1 MFRSHESPVR
11 AGSSSGPSSSLFTTR
26 AAEAHGEASAQRPL
40 PPARAFLRSVV
51 WSGLEGTPASGLL
64 LTCSS
69 ASLLTGTHGNG
80 GQRGSVAA
88 RTSGQRCLTA
98 SPHGPASACSAA
110 TGGSGRRCDPVSQMK
125 KHQLCLPLASQVLPG
140 SDLNPDPGVSVA
152 RRPSGAER
160 GRRGRWP
167 RRGGGK
173 MAGST
178 GAGLGPAQPLWV
190 LRGLEEGAWL
200 VLPMVTGPAEAR
212 RQEGE
217 RGGLFGA
224 VTQPTAPRPG
234 RGLTGQRGYFTC
246 R

>member
-40 PPARAFLRSVV
+40 PPARALLGSVV

-69 ASLLTGTHGNG
+69 ASLLTET
-80 GQRGSVAA
+80 AA
-88 RTSGQRCLTA
+88 REEA
-98 SPHGPASACSAA
+98 SPHAQAARDAEQHLLTAPASACSAA

-125 KHQLCLPLASQVLPG
+125 KHQLCPPLASQVLPG

-190 LRGLEEGAWL
+190 L
-200 VLPMVTGPAEAR
+200 
-212 RQEGE
+212 
-217 RGGLFGA
+217 
-224 VTQPTAPRPG
+224 
-234 RGLTGQRGYFTC
+234 
-246 R
+246 